1 MRSIGCVETVKCTG
15 IERLSCLR
23 THSPTSQFMS
33 SRAGQSM
40 SRKADV
46 ELKKMVRDLRNL
58 LPYLKDWNAW
68 QRELARLE
76 RNSIKLRK
84 HRYAKLA
91 RTLEESLSTLRT
103 VLNEERKT
111 HAFTVNRLMIRLD
124 DENRP
129 AR

>member
-1 MRSIGCVETVKCTG
+1 
-15 IERLSCLR
+15 
-23 THSPTSQFMS
+23 
-33 SRAGQSM
+33 M
-40 SRKADV
+40 SRKTDL
-46 ELKKMVRDLRNL
+46 ELKEVVHGLRNL
-58 LPYLKDWNAW
+58 MPYLKDWNAW

-76 RNSIKLRK
+76 RNIVKLRK

-103 VLNEERKT
+103 VLDEERKT

>member
-1 MRSIGCVETVKCTG
+1 MNG
-15 IERLSCLR
+15 
-23 THSPTSQFMS
+23 
-33 SRAGQSM
+33 
-40 SRKADV
+40 KADV